1 MIINRISTRLNEFNT
16 GVFVAGGGQ
25 WGDRMMMRVSGW
37 NRDLADNSGWSIS
50 KISPVI
56 FFLQLIFEDRLNKNG
71 VKTSHPPIASVF
83 FP

>member
-1 MIINRISTRLNEFNT
+1 
-16 GVFVAGGGQ
+16 
-25 WGDRMMMRVSGW
+25 MMMRVSGW